1 MEMKLLIVDDH
12 TVVREGLRRLLPAFL
27 EVTIFDAS
35 SGSEAITLFR
45 TKRPDLVLLDINLP
59 GLGGLDLLRRL
70 LLIEPKARVLML
82 SMHVKPVYVAR
93 ALEAGA
99 QGYISKGA
107 KADELIEAVRTVAGG
122 GRYIEH
128 EIASELALSLT
139 SASDAMR
146 SLSAR
151 ELDVMRL
158 LAEGKNLNGISQ
170 DLGISY
176 KTVANICTGIK
187 QKMMVE
193 NTSELIK
200 LAVEM
205 HRG

>member
-1 MEMKLLIVDDH
+1 MKMLVVDDH
-12 TVVREGLRRLLPAFL
+12 TVVREGLRRLLSAFL
-27 EVTIFDAS
+27 DVTIVEAS
-35 SGSEAITLFR
+35 CSREAVSLFR
-45 TKRPDLVLLDINLP
+45 AESPDVVLLDINLP
-59 GLGGLDLLRRL
+59 GFGGLDLLRRL
-70 LLIEPKARVLML
+70 LLMEPKARVLML
-82 SMHVKPVYVAR
+82 TMHVSPIYVAR

-99 QGYISKGA
+99 QGYVSKGA
-107 KADELIEAVRTVAGG
+107 KADELIEAVRVVAGG

-139 SASDAMR
+139 SAGDATKD
-146 SLSAR
+146 LSAR
-151 ELDVMRL
+151 ELDIMRL
-158 LAEGKNLNGISQ
+158 LAQGKNMNGISQ

-176 KTVANICTGIK
+176 KTVANICTAIK

-205 HRG
+205 HRS

>member
-1 MEMKLLIVDDH
+1 MKMLVVDDH
-12 TVVREGLRRLLPAFL
+12 TVVREGLRRLLSAFL
-27 EVTIFDAS
+27 EVTIVEAS
-35 SGSEAITLFR
+35 CGREAVSLFR
-45 TKRPDLVLLDINLP
+45 AESPDIVLLDINLP
-59 GLGGLDLLRRL
+59 GFGGLDLLRRM

-82 SMHVKPVYVAR
+82 TMHVNPIYVVR

-99 QGYISKGA
+99 QGYVTKGA
-107 KADELIEAVRTVAGG
+107 KADELIEAVRAVAGG

-128 EIASELALSLT
+128 DIASELALSLT
-139 SASDAMR
+139 SAGDPTKD
-146 SLSAR
+146 LSAR
-151 ELDVMRL
+151 ELDIMRL
-158 LAEGKNLNGISQ
+158 LAQGKNLSGISQ

-176 KTVANICTGIK
+176 KTVANLCTAIK

-200 LAVEM
+200 VAVEM

>member
-1 MEMKLLIVDDH
+1 MVMKLLIVDDH
-12 TVVREGLRRLLPAFL
+12 AVVREGLRRLLPAFL
-27 EVTIFDAS
+27 DVSIVEAS
-35 SGSEAITLFR
+35 GGQEAVTLFR
-45 TKRPDLVLLDINLP
+45 TERPDLVLLDINLP

-99 QGYISKGA
+99 QGYVSKGA
-107 KADELIEAVRTVAGG
+107 KADELVEAVRTVAGG

-128 EIASELALSLT
+128 EVASELALSFIST
-139 SASDAMR
+139 GDVTR
-146 SLSAR
+146 DLSAR
-151 ELDVMRL
+151 ELDIMRL
-158 LAEGKNLNGISQ
+158 LAQGRNLTGISQ

-176 KTVANICTGIK
+176 KTVANICTAIK